1 MEMLSTSEAYL
12 EPCQIG
18 LKFLPVPIL
27 QNTFLSSVIDIWQ
40 GSEFAFDHDTVT
52 FVFKLWRI
60 VSFFNKRLTL
70 SQKSIMANSF
80 KKSRNL

>member
-1 MEMLSTSEAYL
+1 MEMLSTLEAYL

-18 LKFLPVPIL
+18 LKFLPIPIL

-52 FVFKLWRI
+52 FVVKLWVCI

-70 SQKSIMANSF
+70 SQKSIMA
-80 KKSRNL
+80 KSRNL